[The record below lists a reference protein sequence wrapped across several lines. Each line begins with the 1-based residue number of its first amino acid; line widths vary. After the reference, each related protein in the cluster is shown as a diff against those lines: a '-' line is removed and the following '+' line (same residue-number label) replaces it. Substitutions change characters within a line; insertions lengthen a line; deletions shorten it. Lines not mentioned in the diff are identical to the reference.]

1 MATTRKF
8 TRSGALCVFLL
19 ATACSST
26 PDKPKAQSPFEI
38 VEQAFDSGGEKRP
51 YVVLNNKRYIS
62 GPYGDEHEVTAL
74 IDIIKHNSTPATISN
89 RAVNLPNKPANLILT
104 VYDYNASGECGNHQ
118 FHVYE
123 GDELQILQFDFPEN
137 NKITRIRD
145 YTRGPTPFISAGL
158 WGPYDHTDG
167 TIMEMCLLSGDG
179 SKDGMGLMEGGYE
192 IGWITNIIDWKQA
205 ELGTEYANAVRTT
218 SNCLQQQVALVK
230 QSTTIH
236 DSEKTTSVSGG
247 TYRVQ
252 PGDTLGNI
260 AQKIYG
266 DSSRWID
273 LYTANGSLIGSDP
286 NSLPANITLVIP

>member
-1 MATTRKF
+1 MATLRKF
-8 TRSGALCVFLL
+8 PRSGALCVLL
-19 ATACSST
+19 LVTACSSA
-26 PDKPKAQSPFEI
+26 PDKPRPLNPFEI
-38 VEQAFDSGGEKRP
+38 VEQAFSSGGEKRP
-51 YVVLNNKRYIS
+51 YVVLDNKRYIS

-74 IDIIKHNSTPATISN
+74 IEIIKHNSTPTTISN

-104 VYDYNASGECGNHQ
+104 VYDYKTPGECGNHS

-137 NKITRIRD
+137 NKITHIRD

-179 SKDGMGLMEGGYE
+179 GKDGMGLIEGGYE

-218 SNCLQQQVALVK
+218 SQCLQQQVALAK
-230 QSTTIH
+230 QTTAIQRP
-236 DSEKTTSVSGG
+236 EKTAPASDG

-252 PGDTLGNI
+252 PGDTLGMI
-260 AQKIYG
+260 AQKVYG

-273 LYTANGSLIGSDP
+273 IYTANVNLIGTDP
-286 NSLPANITLVIP
+286 NSLPANVTLAIP